1 VPIGQSSTRF
11 GGNAKEAIDMT
22 DLRNGKEY
30 SRAEA
35 LRLGAGLAAAG
46 GVLGPLA
53 AAASASTRG
62 RVQSTAAQRGGTIQ
76 VASAALFPKD
86 TLDPVK
92 MINFGEQM
100 AGGTLYEGLVTYD
113 FNYVPTPQLAES
125 WEHNKTFTQWTFHLR
140 KGVKYHDGQAF
151 TANDVA
157 WTLKR
162 LLDPKSGSSINARLL
177 TTMTPSSIKIVDDH
191 TIQLNLKAPD
201 SDLLQPLGVYGAY
214 ILPADTTD
222 FKGIGTGPFKLKV
235 WQPGTAWSV
244 VRNPDYWMKGAP
256 LLDGVDVVS
265 IPEPSTKAQ
274 AVIAG
279 QSDVTDIDYDL
290 VPLIKGATS
299 SINIQVAKAVELF
312 NVTMDPT
319 AKPFTDNRV
328 RMAMKV
334 GLDRPRLI
342 KVAYAGYGTMAIDSP
357 TPVND
362 KLFFPSSLAAR
373 MRPDKK
379 ASLKLLNEAGY
390 PKGLD
395 LTLITSSEPPLAKF
409 SLAFADALQG
419 SGFTINVVNHPDATY
434 WDQIWMHNKFC
445 VSDWTRRNPI
455 EAMSVMLASN
465 ASENEAKFHS
475 KTLDGL
481 LAKSL
486 RVGGTQ
492 QQQTVKKALTLVADN
507 SGEVIPAYRDFIWV
521 SKKRVSG
528 LTFNPNALIDFRKV
542 SIA

>member
-1 VPIGQSSTRF
+1 MSDVRSDQ
-11 GGNAKEAIDMT
+11 
-22 DLRNGKEY
+22 EY
-30 SRAEA
+30 SRAGA
-35 LRLGAGLAAAG
+35 LRLGAALAASGTVLGGLATTAQ
-46 GVLGPLA
+46 
-53 AAASASTRG
+53 ASAR
-62 RVQSTAAQRGGTIQ
+62 RVQSSSAQRGGTLQ

-86 TLDPVK
+86 QLDPVK

-100 AGGTLYEGLVTYD
+100 VGGTLYEGLLTYD
-113 FNYVPTPQLAES
+113 FTYVPKPMLAES
-125 WEHNKTFTQWTFHLR
+125 WTHNKNFTQWTFHLR
-140 KGVKYHDGQAF
+140 KGVKYHNGQPF

-177 TTMTPSSIKIVDDH
+177 TTMTPKSIKIVDDH

-214 ILPADTTD
+214 ILPAGTTD
-222 FKGIGTGPFKLKV
+222 FKGVGTGPFKLKE

-244 VRNPDYWMKGAP
+244 VRNEDYWAKGQP
-256 LLDGVDVVS
+256 LLDGVNGVS
-265 IPEPSTKAQ
+265 IPEASTKAQ

-279 QSDVTDIDYDL
+279 QSDITDVDYDL
-290 VPLIKGATS
+290 VPLIKGAGS
-299 SINIQVAKAVELF
+299 KINVNVAKGVELF

-334 GLDRPRLI
+334 GLDRARLI

-362 KLFFPSSLAAR
+362 KLFFPSALASR
-373 MRPDKK
+373 MKPDVK
-379 ASLKLLNEAGY
+379 ASKKLLNEAGY
-390 PKGLD
+390 PNGLD
-395 LTLITSSEPPLAKF
+395 LTLITSSEAPLAKF
-409 SLAFADALQG
+409 SLAFADALDG
-419 SGFTINVVNHPDATY
+419 SGFNIKVQNHPLATY

-455 EAMSVMLASN
+455 EAMSVMLASG
-465 ASENEAKFHS
+465 SSQNEAKFHS
-475 KTLDGL
+475 KPLDSL
-481 LAKSL
+481 LAKAL
-486 RVGGTQ
+486 RTGGAQ
-492 QQQTVKKALTLVADN
+492 QQSVVKQALTLVANN

-528 LTFNPNALIDFRKV
+528 LSFTPNALLDFRKV
-542 SIA
+542 SLA